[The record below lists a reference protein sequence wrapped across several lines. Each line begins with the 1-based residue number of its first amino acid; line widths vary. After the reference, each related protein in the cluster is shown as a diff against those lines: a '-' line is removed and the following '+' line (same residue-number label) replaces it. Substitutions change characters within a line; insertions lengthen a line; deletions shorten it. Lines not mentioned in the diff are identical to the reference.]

1 MPFTQGRRTGG
12 LCRETGHTQA
22 PLRRGF
28 SIQEVEVAVA
38 ASYVGDYA
46 VVHCACGDVTDHRR
60 ARDELAESERRFSL
74 KMPQSIAGVYI
85 IQDGELVHV
94 NPRLA
99 GMFGYAKESAVM
111 GCRVEDLVEQS

>member
-1 MPFTQGRRTGG
+1 MMQQ
-12 LCRETGHTQA
+12 L
-22 PLRRGF
+22 
-28 SIQEVEVAVA
+28 
-38 ASYVGDYA
+38 
-46 VVHCACGDVTDHRR
+46 
-60 ARDELAESERRFSL
+60 
-74 KMPQSIAGVYI
+74 IAGVYI